1 MKTLSVKPVLIASKE
16 QTNLWSYK
24 GRRLYYNQ
32 ANFNDEDETAY
43 YRLVLISL
51 DPNEKIEVG
60 DKYYD
65 EHYGLILTATTQSD
79 HNTYHYKKVIATQ
92 DQLSPDL
99 IQKLVAEYN
108 NGGMQ
113 DFEIAMDCEFTS
125 TNKGLDGFPEDN
137 VDWWVYKP
145 LLTNGFV
152 TVVEKESDNF
162 VSFLKERIDKASSL
176 ETKTAYTIVLEQ
188 YKKRISPTEY
198 RHIVNVYCNSIINC
212 KDLVLQ

>member
-1 MKTLSVKPVLIASKE
+1 MKTKFVRPVLITSKE

-43 YRLVLISL
+43 YQLVLISL
-51 DPNEKIEVG
+51 DPNEKIERGNKVVTNNV
-60 DKYYD
+60 DYF
-65 EHYGLILTATTQSD
+65 ATEIQLCTMSEFLDSD
-79 HNTYHYKKVIATQ
+79 NIIKFGINNHIKVYKSGYNKLIATQ

-113 DFEIAMDCEFTS
+113 GFDVEMDCEFTS

-145 LLTNGFV
+145 KLTNGFV
-152 TVVEKESDNF
+152 TVAEKESDNF
-162 VSFLKERIDKASSL
+162 VSFLKERITKASSL
-176 ETKTAYTIVLEQ
+176 ETKTAYTIVLEH
-188 YKKRISPTEY
+188 YKRSNTK
-198 RHIVNVYCNSIINC
+198 
-212 KDLVLQ
+212 L